1 MAARCCTV
9 RTSWPRSGVED
20 LLDCD
25 WIERV
30 KAGIHL
36 WLRSRLGLAP
46 RRHFCWPAAGV
57 GAWHRHRCCRAGD
70 LTLLLVVERQTKGIT
85 KGHQRSLHGVGF
97 GLLDGGLMGLA
108 QVDID
113 AVAGAGAFPNQKSQV
128 TGSDSDADPGGYG

>member
-1 MAARCCTV
+1 MALTMTLARRAT
-9 RTSWPRSGVED
+9 D
-20 LLDCD
+20 L
-25 WIERV
+25 
-30 KAGIHL
+30 
-36 WLRSRLGLAP
+36 P
-46 RRHFCWPAAGV
+46 
-57 GAWHRHRCCRAGD
+57 
-70 LTLLLVVERQTKGIT
+70 LLLVVERQTKGIT